1 MSVTISRQHWE
12 ALLAELDTARRQRH
26 LVTYRALLER
36 IQLPTPA
43 MQTLTA
49 ALEHLA
55 AIDARAEQPLRS
67 ALVISQG
74 ASRLPRTGFFECA
87 ERLGRFSGPSDGIAA
102 ASWHAAEVVRVF
114 EFEFAEQAKSGG

>member
-1 MSVTISRQHWE
+1 MTVRISRQHWD
-12 ALLAELDTARRQRH
+12 ALLAELGLARRQRH

-36 IQLPTPA
+36 LQLPAPA
-43 MQTLTA
+43 MQTLAA

-67 ALVISQG
+67 SLVISQG
-74 ASRLPRTGFFECA
+74 ASRLPRTGFFECV

-102 ASWHAAEVVRVF
+102 ASWHASEVARVF
-114 EFEFAEQAKSGG
+114 EFEYPQPVKPE